1 MDTST
6 PTTTAIPTTPYAT
19 VADIVR
25 TMTLIERR
33 LSAAERA
40 ILDAANRLDQMAD
53 DLGYPINSIHH
64 TREHLREVAAIL
76 REGVRHG

>member
-6 PTTTAIPTTPYAT
+6 PTTTTISTTPYAT

-25 TMTLIERR
+25 AMTSIERR
-33 LSAAERA
+33 LSACERA
-40 ILDAANRLDQMAD
+40 ILDAATRLDQMAD
-53 DLGYPINSIHH
+53 DLSYPVNSIRL
-64 TREHLREVAAIL
+64 TREHLREVATIL